1 VLEVSKFLDGTACFL
16 TDRVLFFLSVFFIL
30 TRAFIF
36 IVLVFVIIFFIID
49 WKFEAIVNNYGDWL
63 DSKLFKGLLY
73 LHG

>member
-49 WKFEAIVNNYGDWL
+49 WKFEAIVYNYGDWL
-63 DSKLFKGLLY
+63 DSKLLKGLLY
-73 LHG
+73 LHS